1 MSGTASA
8 EGGGAA
14 APPASIAIQELE
26 RADDDSIALF
36 QRRFGGPPPED
47 PHHVVARHRAA
58 DGKVATACYVHF
70 TPMGDML
77 RGGGACIDPR
87 ASRSMSAEDRL
98 ALHAAGG
105 LYHATLAW
113 AVRHFA
119 PRYDAI
125 FGYCGDPLAERVDIA
140 VGFAKTEH
148 PHLLVL
154 WTRDTDAAR
163 RADLIARA
171 HAVGPF

>member
-1 MSGTASA
+1 VSGAVSGQASVSV
-8 EGGGAA
+8 
-14 APPASIAIQELE
+14 PASIAILELE
-26 RADDDSIALF
+26 QADDDSVALF
-36 QRRFGGPPPED
+36 QRRFGGPPPAY

-58 DGKVATACYVHF
+58 DGGFATACYVHF
-70 TPMGDML
+70 TPAGEML
-77 RGGGACIDPR
+77 LGGGACIDPR
-87 ASRSMSAEDRL
+87 AIRAMSADDRH

-105 LYHATLAW
+105 LYHATLTW

-119 PRYDAI
+119 PRYEAI
-125 FGYCGDPLAERVDIA
+125 FGYCGNPLAERVDLA
-140 VGFAKTEH
+140 VGFARTGH